1 MTAFIRT
8 SRSIGKDIPKKSES
22 VNTSL
27 KSPDHCFEIRPTT
40 AVLSLDNI

>member
-8 SRSIGKDIPKKSES
+8 SRSIGKVIPKKSAS

-27 KSPDHCFEIRPTT
+27 KSPDHCLDIRPTT
-40 AVLSLDNI
+40 VVLSLDNI